1 MDLRIGVIQTAKELS
16 VELPGDADREAIKAR
31 IASVLSGAEKVL
43 WVTDRLGRDVGVAAE
58 RIAYVEL
65 GGADGERRVGFGI

>member
-1 MDLRIGVIQTAKELS
+1 MSEF
-16 VELPGDADREAIKAR
+16 
-31 IASVLSGAEKVL
+31 SGAEKVL
-43 WVTDRLGRDVGVAAE
+43 WVTDRSGREVGVAAE

>member
-1 MDLRIGVIQTAKELS
+1 MDLRIGVIQTAKEIS
-16 VELPGDADREAIKAR
+16 VDLPADIDRAVLKTRIEA
-31 IASVLSGAEKVL
+31 VLSGAEKVL
-43 WVTDRLGRDVGVAAE
+43 WVTDRSGREVGVAAE

>member
-16 VELPGDADREAIKAR
+16 VELPGDADREALKAR
-31 IASVLSGAEKVL
+31 IESVL
-43 WVTDRLGRDVGVAAE
+43 TDRLGRDVGVAAE